1 MKELF
6 FIKRQSMGCP
16 ECTKNIPGDPLTKE
30 NKILVLLWQ
39 KRGAILLT
47 LQWRVTA
54 HFPTDSN
61 SYSIII
67 ETGSPSVLDS
77 LSGK

>member
-1 MKELF
+1 
-6 FIKRQSMGCP
+6 MGYP
-16 ECTKNIPGDPLTKE
+16 ECTKNIPGDPLIEE
-30 NKILVLLWQ
+30 NMTLGPVVTE
-39 KRGAILLT
+39 RGAILLT

-67 ETGSPSVLDS
+67 ETGSSSVLDS

>member
-1 MKELF
+1 
-6 FIKRQSMGCP
+6 MGCP

-30 NKILVLLWQ
+30 NKTLGPVVIQ
-39 KRGAILLT
+39 RGAILLT
-47 LQWRVTA
+47 LQWKVTA

-61 SYSIII
+61 SYIIII